1 MKKRLKP
8 ISVFLSFLFA
18 FQIILSNASTVA
30 YALTNQL
37 ISFAYQDFNALA
49 KNNMLTLQS
58 DAALVNGQI
67 RLTRNAGNLA
77 GSAFYKQKVSV
88 ANDKSF
94 SSFFT
99 FQMKSTGSRADGIV
113 FVLDTNTN
121 SIGSTG
127 AAIGYGGIQNSI
139 GIEFDTYQ
147 NTGYYDVTKTAN
159 MNDPDNNHIGINVN
173 GSPVSVASKSLGPLG
188 IDLADGATKY
198 AWVDYKGDTN
208 QLEVRISKTNSRP
221 ELPTLA
227 YTINLSQTL
236 GSNEVYSGFTAATGG
251 SYEEHDIVSWYF
263 DSKYNPID
271 TTKNTYISAPTTVS
285 VSATPSTAVTNN
297 STVNI
302 NVKNADGSNAAN
314 IPVTLTADYGTLD
327 RYEVITDGNGNATT
341 IFNNS
346 NYSPG
351 NAVIKA
357 VAQGGA
363 YNYCTISYT
372 GVPRISN
379 FTKNGVGDTL
389 MNFTKNDFS
398 VTYTGMF
405 SSLTSVI
412 IKSLPDNGVLVYDG
426 IPVGVSQEIPISYI
440 DKLTFMPN
448 KYWHGNTSFN
458 WAARGSQGAISNTA
472 IETLAI
478 SAVNHA
484 PETPEGFT
492 TSLFDQHHKAG
503 DIVKLKWAASVDHD
517 NDQLTYVLEYG
528 DGENWSQIYSGNA
541 LEYNYTLPSGY
552 SSQFSMFRVKAVD
565 PGKLESGYT
574 YSEPFAQD
582 SEKPVIRL
590 IGMQSR
596 TIQVGLTYTE
606 EGATAFD
613 NFDGDL
619 NDKLVKTGSVDTSKI
634 GDYAITYTVSD
645 AAGNTSTVVRD
656 VHVIDITKPIIS
668 LKGDSDETL
677 EVNHDYIEKGAT
689 ATDNYN
695 GDVSKDI
702 AISGTVDTHKLGDYV
717 ISYDVKDSS
726 NNSADTVKRTI
737 HVVDTTKPV
746 ITINGDSEVTL
757 EVHNDYVDAGAVA
770 SDNYDSEIASR
781 LSVTGTVDP
790 DKLGDY
796 TIYYNAKDGSNNT
809 ADTVKRIVHVVDTTK
824 PVLSINGK
832 KDITVE
838 VHSNYLDEGVTA
850 EDNYDSDIA
859 SKVIRSGEVN
869 TDKLG
874 DYVISYDVKDASN
887 NVATTVKRNIHVVD
901 TTKPTISL
909 VGKSD
914 ITLEVHSLYVD
925 LGAVASDNYDNEL
938 SSAIDVN
945 GNLNTDKLGDYTIA
959 YNVKDSSGNK
969 ADTILRT
976 IHVVDTTKPVIKLKG
991 EESQTIEVHKSYEEA
1006 GFMAN
1011 DNYDNDLTSKVL
1023 VSGAVNT
1030 DKLGDYTLS
1039 YDVKDSSN
1047 NSAITLKRIVHVV
1060 DTTKPVITL
1069 KGEADINVE
1078 VHKSYTDE
1086 GVSATDNYDNDI
1098 TPNVTTSG
1106 KVNADKIGQYVI
1118 SYDVKDSS
1126 GNVADTVK
1134 RTIHVVD
1141 TTKPIIS
1148 LKGETDKT
1156 IEVHNSYVDPGA
1168 TAADNYDEDITSKIT
1183 KTGEVNTDKVGDY
1196 SISYDVKD
1204 NSNNA
1209 ADTAK
1214 RVIHVVDTTN
1224 PIIALKGDSDEILEV
1239 NHDYVEK
1246 GATATDNYN
1255 GNISKDIVISGSVDT
1270 HKLGDYVITYNVKD
1284 EANNSASTV
1293 KRIVHVVDS
1302 TKPVITVKGDSE
1314 VSLEVHNDY
1323 VDAGAVASDNYD
1335 SEIASKLSVTGT
1347 VDPDKLGDYTIY
1359 YNAKDG
1365 SNNTADTVKRIVHVV
1380 DTTKPVLSIN
1390 GKKDIT
1396 VEVHSNYLD
1405 EGVTAEDNYDSDTA
1419 SKVIKSGEVNTDKL
1433 GDYVISYDVKD
1444 SSNNVAAT
1452 VKRNIHV
1459 VDTTKPTVSLVG
1471 KSDITLEVHSL
1482 YVDLG
1487 AVASDNYDNE
1497 LSSAI
1502 DVNGNLNTDKLGDY
1516 TIAYNVK
1523 DSSGNK
1529 ADTILRTIHVVD
1541 TTKPIIKLKGEESQT
1556 IEVHKSYEEAGF
1568 MANDNYD
1575 NDLTSKVLVS
1585 GAVNTDKLGDYTLS
1599 YDVKDSSNNS
1609 AITLKRIVHVVDS
1622 TKPVIT
1628 LKGDAEQTIEV
1639 HSKYVDPGVTLIDN
1653 YDNDINSKLVISG
1666 AVNTDKLGDYTIVY
1680 NVKDGSGNTA
1690 DTVARTI
1697 HVKDTT
1703 KPVIDIV
1710 GDSVVTVEAQNT
1722 YTDSGATATDN
1733 YDSNLT
1739 ASIKVKG
1746 SVDTNKIG
1754 EYTISY
1760 DVSDLSGN
1768 KADTV
1773 KRTVKVVDTKKPIIE
1788 MKGDSDITLEVGTE
1802 YKEQGAT
1809 AKDNYD
1815 GDITGKIVMDSN
1827 INTNVKGNYFV
1838 KYNVMDTS
1846 GNAAKEVVR
1855 NIHII
1860 DKIESITL
1868 SGQVFKQEDNSLI
1881 AGADIS
1887 LYDLEEKL
1895 IYKTTSD
1902 SKGIYLLPNV
1912 KLGQYILE
1920 AHDSNNNVTSVQIDA
1935 KPNSVLDTT
1944 MKKDIALVNYK
1955 IEMDSNPNT
1964 IVGDGVSTTKLSV
1977 VVKDKNGNTLKG
1989 LKVDFDASKGSFPNG
2004 NSAVTDNNGTAYVDY
2019 KSDKIESTT
2028 SEVIP
2033 VKATITDAKN
2043 GLSTSRQILVTFEPG
2058 SIQGIVVDNETG
2070 TPISGAVIVVSKDFN
2085 NDGIVDFYAKMVTD
2099 ESGKYKIAVPKGNI
2113 SYDVNITK
2121 PVKIGDTVQL
2131 KTFKQNCVAGD
2142 INGDKKETY
2151 ASNNTVAGLLL
2162 TKDTNG
2168 KTSVLTSYNGL
2179 SMAVFDSSKTDVKKG
2194 QDISNVKPEML
2205 ANIDSSQNGG
2215 AFQAEGLSVGKEYV
2229 LAVYYT
2235 FPSGQKLIV
2244 GTASVNVAES
2254 GQINITN
2261 VLIDPYGTITD
2272 SATGKAIDGV
2282 HVVLYYANTARNIAQ
2297 GIKPDTIVNLPEVK
2311 GFKPADNANPQE
2323 STVDGE
2329 YAFMVFPN
2337 TDYYV
2342 KADKAGYD
2350 TFKSPTISVN
2360 NEIVRFDV
2368 TMNKTTKPVV
2378 PTTPDK
2384 SEVVKD
2390 TPNTVV
2396 TNKAGTD
2403 KTITPVNTPDKAVK
2417 QTNLPKTG
2425 GLVDSNLL
2433 FVIGA
2438 IVIVIGGVV
2447 LARRKRR

>member
-8 ISVFLSFLFA
+8 ISFLLSFLFA
-18 FQIILSNASTVA
+18 FQIILSNANTVA

-49 KNNMLTLQS
+49 MNNMLTLQS

-67 RLTRNAGNLA
+67 RLTRNSGNLA

-88 ANDKSF
+88 ASDKSF

-173 GSPVSVASKSLGPLG
+173 GSPVSVASKSLKPLG

-208 QLEVRISKTNSRP
+208 QLEVRISNINSRP

-285 VSATPSTAVTNN
+285 VSAAPSTEVTNN

-314 IPVTLTADYGTLD
+314 IPVTLTTDYGTLD
-327 RYEVITDGNGNATT
+327 RYNVITDGNGNAAVT
-341 IFNNS
+341 FNNS

-351 NAVIKA
+351 NAVVKA

-363 YNYCTISYT
+363 YNSCTINYV

-379 FTKNGVGDTL
+379 FTKNGVGDAL
-389 MNFTKNDFS
+389 MNFTKSDFL
-398 VTYTGMF
+398 VTYTSMF
-405 SSLTSVI
+405 SNLASVI
-412 IKSLPDNGVLVYDG
+412 IKSRPDNGVLAYDG
-426 IPVGVSQEIPISYI
+426 VPVGVSQEIPISYI
-440 DKLTFMPN
+440 DKLTFIPN
-448 KYWHGNTSFN
+448 KYWHGNTSFD
-458 WAARGSQGAISNTA
+458 WAARSSIGAISNTA
-472 IETLAI
+472 TETLSI

-484 PETPEGFT
+484 PSTPGGFT

-503 DIVKLKWAASVDHD
+503 DVITPKWAASVDPD
-517 NDQLTYVLEYG
+517 NDKLTYVLEYG
-528 DGENWSQIYSGNA
+528 ADDNWTTIYSGND
-541 LEYNYTLPSGY
+541 LEYTYTLPSGY
-552 SSQFSMFRVKAVD
+552 SSPHSAFRVKAVD

-619 NDKLVKTGSVDTSKI
+619 NDKLVKTGSVDTSKV

-656 VHVIDITKPIIS
+656 VHVVDITKPIIA

-677 EVNHDYIEKGAT
+677 EVNHDYVEKGAT

-695 GDVSKDI
+695 GDISKDI
-702 AISGTVDTHKLGDYV
+702 VISGTVDTHKLGDYV

-726 NNSADTVKRTI
+726 NNSADTVKRTV

-757 EVHNDYVDAGAVA
+757 EVHNEYVDAGAIA
-770 SDNYDSEIASR
+770 SDNYDPEIASR
-781 LSVTGTVDP
+781 LSVTGTVDK

-796 TIYYNAKDGSNNT
+796 TIYYNVKDISNNT
-809 ADTVKRIVHVVDTTK
+809 ADTVKRTVHVVDTTK

-832 KDITVE
+832 EDITVE
-838 VHSNYLDEGVTA
+838 VHNNYLDEGVTA
-850 EDNYDSDIA
+850 KDNYDQDIE
-859 SKVIRSGEVN
+859 SKAIKSGEVN

-874 DYVISYDVKDASN
+874 DYVISYDVKDSSN
-887 NVATTVKRNIHVVD
+887 NVAATVKRNIHVVD
-901 TTKPTISL
+901 TTKPNISL

-925 LGAVASDNYDNEL
+925 LGAVASDNYDENL

-991 EESQTIEVHKSYEEA
+991 EESQTIEVHKNYEEA
-1006 GFMAN
+1006 GFTAN
-1011 DNYDNDLTSKVL
+1011 DNYDNDLTSKVS

-1047 NSAITLKRIVHVV
+1047 NTAITLKRTVHVV

-1069 KGEADINVE
+1069 KGDSDINVE
-1078 VHKSYTDE
+1078 VHKGYTDE
-1086 GVSATDNYDNDI
+1086 GVSAADNYDNDI
-1098 TPNVTTSG
+1098 TSNVTVSG
-1106 KVNADKIGQYVI
+1106 KVNTDKIGQYII

-1134 RTIHVVD
+1134 RTIHVLD

-1156 IEVHNSYVDPGA
+1156 IEVHASYVDPGA
-1168 TAADNYDEDITSKIT
+1168 IATDNYDEDITSKII
-1183 KTGEVNTDKVGDY
+1183 KSGEVNTDKVGDY
-1196 SISYDVKD
+1196 SINYDVKD

-1224 PIIALKGDSDEILEV
+1224 PIIALKGDSDETLEV

-1246 GATATDNYN
+1246 GATATDNYS
-1255 GNISKDIVISGSVDT
+1255 GDISKDIVISGNVDT

-1284 EANNSASTV
+1284 AANNSASTV
-1293 KRIVHVVDS
+1293 KRTIHIVDS
-1302 TKPVITVKGDSE
+1302 TKPVI
-1314 VSLEVHNDY
+1314 
-1323 VDAGAVASDNYD
+1323 A
-1335 SEIASKLSVTGT
+1335 
-1347 VDPDKLGDYTIY
+1347 
-1359 YNAKDG
+1359 
-1365 SNNTADTVKRIVHVV
+1365 
-1380 DTTKPVLSIN
+1380 
-1390 GKKDIT
+1390 
-1396 VEVHSNYLD
+1396 
-1405 EGVTAEDNYDSDTA
+1405 
-1419 SKVIKSGEVNTDKL
+1419 
-1433 GDYVISYDVKD
+1433 
-1444 SSNNVAAT
+1444 
-1452 VKRNIHV
+1452 
-1459 VDTTKPTVSLVG
+1459 
-1471 KSDITLEVHSL
+1471 
-1482 YVDLG
+1482 
-1487 AVASDNYDNE
+1487 
-1497 LSSAI
+1497 
-1502 DVNGNLNTDKLGDY
+1502 
-1516 TIAYNVK
+1516 
-1523 DSSGNK
+1523 
-1529 ADTILRTIHVVD
+1529 
-1541 TTKPIIKLKGEESQT
+1541 
-1556 IEVHKSYEEAGF
+1556 
-1568 MANDNYD
+1568 
-1575 NDLTSKVLVS
+1575 
-1585 GAVNTDKLGDYTLS
+1585 
-1599 YDVKDSSNNS
+1599 
-1609 AITLKRIVHVVDS
+1609 
-1622 TKPVIT
+1622 

-1639 HSKYVDPGVTLIDN
+1639 HSKYVDPGVALSDN
-1653 YDNDINSKLVISG
+1653 YDNDINSKLVVSG

-1680 NVKDGSGNTA
+1680 NVKDGSGNAA
-1690 DTVARTI
+1690 DTIVRTI

-1703 KPVIDIV
+1703 KPVINIV
-1710 GDSVVTVEAQNT
+1710 GDSVVTVEAQNI
-1722 YTDSGATATDN
+1722 YTDGGATATDN

-1739 ASIKVKG
+1739 DSIKTKG
-1746 SVDTNKIG
+1746 VVDTNKIG

-1768 KADTV
+1768 KADTA
-1773 KRTVKVVDTKKPIIE
+1773 KRIVKVVDTKKPIIE

-1802 YKEQGAT
+1802 YKDQGAV

-1815 GDITGKIVMDSN
+1815 GDITGKIAMDSN
-1827 INTNVKGNYFV
+1827 VNTNVKGNYFV
-1838 KYNVMDTS
+1838 KYNVMDAS

-1855 NIHII
+1855 NVHII
-1860 DKIESITL
+1860 DKIESISL
-1868 SGQVFKQEDNSLI
+1868 SGEVVKQEDNSLI

-1887 LYDLEEKL
+1887 LYDLEGKL

-1902 SKGIYLLPNV
+1902 SKGVYSLPNV

-1935 KPNSVLDTT
+1935 KPNSVLDPT
-1944 MKKDIALVNYK
+1944 MKKDIALVNYN

-2070 TPISGAVIVVSKDFN
+2070 KPVSGAAIVVSKDFN
-2085 NDGIVDFYAKMVTD
+2085 NDGIVDFYSKMVTD
-2099 ESGKYKIAVPKGNI
+2099 ETGKYKIAVPKGNI
-2113 SYDVNITK
+2113 GYDVNITK
-2121 PVKIGDTVQL
+2121 PVKIGDAVQL

-2142 INGDKKETY
+2142 ITGDKKETY

-2168 KTSVLTSYNGL
+2168 KTSVLTSFSGL
-2179 SMAVFDSSKTDVKKG
+2179 NMAVFDSSKTDIKKG

-2205 ANIDSSQNGG
+2205 ATMDNNQNEGG
-2215 AFQAEGLSVGKEYV
+2215 FQADGLSVGKQYV

-2235 FPSGQKLIV
+2235 FASGQKIIV
-2244 GTASVNVAES
+2244 GTANVNVAES

-2272 SATGKAIDGV
+2272 SATGKVIDGV
-2282 HVVLYYANTARNIAQ
+2282 HVVLYYANTARNIAK
-2297 GIKPDTIVNLPEVK
+2297 GIKPDSIVNLPEVK
-2311 GFKPADNANPQE
+2311 GFKPSDNANPQE
-2323 STVDGE
+2323 SNVDGE
-2329 YAFMVFPN
+2329 YAFMVFPS

-2342 KADKAGYD
+2342 KADKEGYD
-2350 TFKSPTISVN
+2350 TFKSPTISVD

-2368 TMNKTTKPVV
+2368 TMNRTAKPVV
-2378 PTTPDK
+2378 PVTPDK
-2384 SEVVKD
+2384 TEVVKA

-2396 TNKAGTD
+2396 TDKVGTG
-2403 KTITPVNTPDKAVK
+2403 KTITPVNAPDKTIK

-2425 GLVDSNLL
+2425 SLISSNLL
-2433 FVIGA
+2433 LVIGI
-2438 IVIVIGGVV
+2438 IVIIIGGIV

>member
-18 FQIILSNASTVA
+18 FQIILSNASTVV

-49 KNNMLTLQS
+49 MNNMLNLQS
-58 DAALVNGQI
+58 NAVITGGKI
-67 RLTRNAGNLA
+67 RLTENTGYLK

-99 FQMKSTGSRADGIV
+99 FQIKSSGSRADGIV

-121 SIGSTG
+121 SIGLTG

-139 GIEFDTYQ
+139 GIEFDTYK
-147 NTGYYDVTKTAN
+147 NTGTDTLTNTTN

-173 GSPVSVASKSLGPLG
+173 GSPVSVASKSLEPLG
-188 IDLADGATKY
+188 IDLADGATKF
-198 AWVDYKGDTN
+198 AWVDYNGANN

-271 TTKNTYISAPTTVS
+271 TTKNSYISAPTTVS
-285 VSATPSTAVTNN
+285 VSANPSTAVTNN

-314 IPVTLTADYGTLD
+314 IPVKLTTDYGILNTND
-327 RYEVITDGNGNATT
+327 VTTDINGNATA
-341 IFNNS
+341 IFYNNS
-346 NYSPG
+346 YNPG

-363 YNYCTISYT
+363 YNYCTINYV
-372 GVPRISN
+372 GIPRVGS
-379 FTKNGVGDTL
+379 FTKSGNGETL
-389 MNFTKNDFS
+389 MNFKPFDFLI
-398 VTYTGMF
+398 TYNGID
-405 SSLTSVI
+405 SSLTNVI
-412 IKSLPDNGVLVYDG
+412 IKSLPANGALTYDG
-426 IPVGVSQEIPISYI
+426 TPVAVSQEIPISYI

-458 WAARGSQGAISNTA
+458 WAARSSQGSISNTG
-472 IETLAI
+472 IGTLSI

-484 PETPEGFT
+484 PEKPEGLT
-492 TSLFDQHHKAG
+492 TSITNQHHKAG
-503 DIVKLKWAASVDHD
+503 DIITPRWGAAFDPD
-517 NDQLTYVLEYG
+517 NDKLTYVLEYG
-528 DGENWSQIYSGNA
+528 ADDNWTTIYSGNA
-541 LEYNYTLPSGY
+541 LEYSYTLPSGY
-552 SSQFSMFRVKAVD
+552 SSPHSAFRVKAVD

-574 YSEPFAQD
+574 YSDSFAQD

-656 VHVIDITKPIIS
+656 IHVIDITKPIIS

-702 AISGTVDTHKLGDYV
+702 AISGNVDTHKLGDYV

-726 NNSADTVKRTI
+726 NNSADTVTRTI

-770 SDNYDSEIASR
+770 SDNYDSEIASK
-781 LSVTGTVDP
+781 LSVTGTVDK

-796 TIYYNAKDGSNNT
+796 TIYYNVKDGSNNT

-832 KDITVE
+832 EDITLE
-838 VHSNYLDEGVTA
+838 VHNNYLDEGVTA

-859 SKVIRSGEVN
+859 SKVIKSGEVN
-869 TDKLG
+869 IDKLG
-874 DYVISYDVKDASN
+874 DYVISYDVKDSSN

-901 TTKPTISL
+901 TMKPTISL

-991 EESQTIEVHKSYEEA
+991 EESQTIEVHKNYEEA
-1006 GFMAN
+1006 GFSAN

-1030 DKLGDYTLS
+1030 DKLGEYTLS

-1047 NSAITLKRIVHVV
+1047 NSAITLKRTVHVV

-1069 KGEADINVE
+1069 KGEADINIE

-1106 KVNADKIGQYVI
+1106 KVNADKIGQYVV

-1168 TAADNYDEDITSKIT
+1168 TATDNYDEDITSNIT
-1183 KTGEVNTDKVGDY
+1183 KSGEVNTDKVGDY

-1224 PIIALKGDSDEILEV
+1224 PIIALKGDSDEIIEV

-1255 GNISKDIVISGSVDT
+1255 GDISKDIVISGSVDT

-1284 EANNSASTV
+1284 AANNSASTV
-1293 KRIVHVVDS
+1293 R
-1302 TKPVITVKGDSE
+1302 
-1314 VSLEVHNDY
+1314 
-1323 VDAGAVASDNYD
+1323 
-1335 SEIASKLSVTGT
+1335 
-1347 VDPDKLGDYTIY
+1347 
-1359 YNAKDG
+1359 
-1365 SNNTADTVKRIVHVV
+1365 
-1380 DTTKPVLSIN
+1380 
-1390 GKKDIT
+1390 
-1396 VEVHSNYLD
+1396 
-1405 EGVTAEDNYDSDTA
+1405 
-1419 SKVIKSGEVNTDKL
+1419 
-1433 GDYVISYDVKD
+1433 
-1444 SSNNVAAT
+1444 
-1452 VKRNIHV
+1452 
-1459 VDTTKPTVSLVG
+1459 
-1471 KSDITLEVHSL
+1471 
-1482 YVDLG
+1482 
-1487 AVASDNYDNE
+1487 
-1497 LSSAI
+1497 
-1502 DVNGNLNTDKLGDY
+1502 
-1516 TIAYNVK
+1516 
-1523 DSSGNK
+1523 
-1529 ADTILRTIHVVD
+1529 RT
-1541 TTKPIIKLKGEESQT
+1541 
-1556 IEVHKSYEEAGF
+1556 
-1568 MANDNYD
+1568 
-1575 NDLTSKVLVS
+1575 
-1585 GAVNTDKLGDYTLS
+1585 
-1599 YDVKDSSNNS
+1599 
-1609 AITLKRIVHVVDS
+1609 VHVVDS

-1628 LKGDAEQTIEV
+1628 LKGDTEQTIEV

-1703 KPVIDIV
+1703 KPVINIV

-1722 YTDSGATATDN
+1722 YTDRGATATDN
-1733 YDSNLT
+1733 YDNNLT
-1739 ASIKVKG
+1739 ESIKAKG
-1746 SVDTNKIG
+1746 AVDTNKVG

-1773 KRTVKVVDTKKPIIE
+1773 KRTVKVVDIKKPIIE
-1788 MKGDSDITLEVGTE
+1788 MKGDSDITLEVGTVYE
-1802 YKEQGAT
+1802 EQGAT

-1815 GDITGKIVMDSN
+1815 GDITGRIVMDSN
-1827 INTNVKGNYFV
+1827 VNTNVKGNYFV
-1838 KYNVMDTS
+1838 KYNVIDAS

-1860 DKIESITL
+1860 DKIESISL
-1868 SGQVFKQEDNSLI
+1868 SGQVVKQEDNSLI

-1887 LYDLEEKL
+1887 LYDLEGKL

-1935 KPNSVLDTT
+1935 KPNSVLDPT
-1944 MKKDIALVNYK
+1944 MKKDIALVNYN

-2033 VKATITDAKN
+2033 VNATITDAKN

-2070 TPISGAVIVVSKDFN
+2070 KPVSGAVIVVSKDFN
-2085 NDGIVDFYAKMVTD
+2085 NDGIVDFYSKMVTD

-2113 SYDVNITK
+2113 GYDVNITK

-2205 ANIDSSQNGG
+2205 ANIDSSENGG

-2272 SATGKAIDGV
+2272 SATGKVIDGV

-2323 STVDGE
+2323 SNADGE

-2384 SEVVKD
+2384 SEVVKA

-2425 GLVDSNLL
+2425 SLVDSNLL

-2447 LARRKRR
+2447 LARRKRK